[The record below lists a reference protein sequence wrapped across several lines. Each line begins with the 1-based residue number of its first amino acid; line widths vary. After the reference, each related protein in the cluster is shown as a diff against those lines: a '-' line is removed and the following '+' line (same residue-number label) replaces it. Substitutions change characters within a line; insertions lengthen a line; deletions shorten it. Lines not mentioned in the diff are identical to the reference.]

1 MTQLFKVIQRTCC
14 EQLYILSMELTLK
27 RYCCTERR
35 VHLLMDERLMLMT
48 AWDVNINGALLG

>member
-1 MTQLFKVIQRTCC
+1 MTQLFKVIQRPCC

-27 RYCCTERR
+27 RYRCTDRH
-35 VHLLMDERLMLMT
+35 VHLLTDERLMLMT